1 MTSPMTE
8 RSRRASWWAK
18 TVGAGLSLGDRAC
31 VALALELD
39 LPVFTADQSWAL
51 VKGLDLD
58 LHLIR

>member
-8 RSRRASWWAK
+8 RSRRASWWRKSQAP
-18 TVGAGLSLGDRAC
+18 VFSLGDRAC

-39 LPVFTADQSWAL
+39 LPVFTAEQSWAL
-51 VKGLDLD
+51 LKDLDLD